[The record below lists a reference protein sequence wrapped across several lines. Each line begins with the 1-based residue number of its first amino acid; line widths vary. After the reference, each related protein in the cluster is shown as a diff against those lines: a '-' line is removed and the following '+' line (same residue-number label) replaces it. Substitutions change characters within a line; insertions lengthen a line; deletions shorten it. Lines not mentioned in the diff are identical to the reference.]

1 MRFIHNQNE
10 IHIQPKCDSKID
22 SYSTKMRFIY
32 NQNEIQKLIHIQ
44 PRWDSYTTKMIYI
57 ESYTTKMIYIESS
70 TTKMIY
76 IESSTTKMR
85 FIYNQNDLHWVIYN
99 HCKMTPRSHMPK
111 VLRAHFAM
119 IFRLLISGGS
129 EYSIHKWK
137 RVIIHVDAISPT
149 VINEH
154 SCISDKKT
162 ATSSRRHATWYLFI
176 RLD

>member
-1 MRFIHNQNE
+1 MQWSCVRLEICRIAKSPNVRTLVVGWLFSGSQNIIGLLTLASRPVGVCRIFNQ
-10 IHIQPKCDSKID
+10 
-22 SYSTKMRFIY
+22 STQCPECNIGMKTISPSGTQVSM
-32 NQNEIQKLIHIQ
+32 
-44 PRWDSYTTKMIYI
+44 
-57 ESYTTKMIYIESS
+57 SS
-70 TTKMIY
+70 PLWPWP
-76 IESSTTKMR
+76 SSCTHSGST
-85 FIYNQNDLHWVIYN
+85 IWN
-99 HCKMTPRSHMPK
+99 
-111 VLRAHFAM
+111 
-119 IFRLLISGGS
+119 RLLISGGS